1 MARIVDV
8 LETPTITTPPSVK
21 VNIFK
26 VMTGLSAT
34 ETFLHPK
41 ILVEPHLRHLPE
53 IVQTPE
59 IRLIPSDEIVNL
71 AFVFTTTSLQ
81 DSSNLFSICP
91 GMAIAFLV
99 RYRIL
104 SQERRTSEPVVMI
117 DLPEAC
123 CLPFPSSYPNSRHH
137 DCFASRMWHS
147 MICVKLEL
155 AKLLGQY
162 TQQQS
167 MPS

>member
-1 MARIVDV
+1 MCYSRHLKAHLLRGTFVLLLPPSNNVSHAGGAGIVVARIVDV

-26 VMTGLSAT
+26 AMTELSAT

-71 AFVFTTTSLQ
+71 AFVTGFEQ
-81 DSSNLFSICP
+81 F
-91 GMAIAFLV
+91 
-99 RYRIL
+99 IL
-104 SQERRTSEPVVMI
+104 
-117 DLPEAC
+117 DLPGDGNCIPRPISDFIAGT
-123 CLPFPSSYPNSRHH
+123 N
-137 DCFASRMWHS
+137 D
-147 MICVKLEL
+147 I
-155 AKLLGQY
+155 
-162 TQQQS
+162 
-167 MPS
+167 